1 MPLYAV
7 VGIYWVGSPCLG
19 LHRFSGLGF
28 GDVRVEEWDDA
39 IFSCRAGGRRI
50 LKLSGFWLEAPE
62 SE

>member
-39 IFSCRAGGRRI
+39 IFSCRAGGGGEKDPEAFGI
-50 LKLSGFWLEAPE
+50 LA
-62 SE
+62 